1 MITDILVIAIAYS
14 LAGAYVTAVTKARLL
29 VARLPVD
36 PYLLMLLSM
45 VVLGLVLPARGSSQ
59 HLVNGLAYAAVS
71 GLFFLYGA
79 RLAPSAI
86 WAGLVNWRLQGLV
99 FASTFLLFPAIG
111 LIVGHI
117 AKPYLPAALVSGL
130 VFLTL
135 LPSTVQSS
143 IAFTSIARG
152 DVPAALCSASFSNV
166 VGVVLTPLL
175 ASLAFTGRH
184 GLPAGSLEDIG
195 LQILLPFALGQAA
208 RPFIGGWLE
217 RHHLVT
223 NIFDRGSILVI
234 VYSAFSEGSAAGVW
248 RLISAADLGAVLAL
262 DLVMLG
268 AVIATTMFA
277 SRWLGFSTKEE
288 IAIVFC
294 GSKKSMASGLP
305 MANILFSGHVAG
317 LIVLPLMIFH
327 QAQLFVCASLA
338 RRYARRIDDSKTD
351 QASNFAR
358 QPIERRT
365 LEKSSL

>member
-1 MITDILVIAIAYS
+1 M
-14 LAGAYVTAVTKARLL
+14 TKARPLFT
-29 VARLPVD
+29 RLHIE
-36 PYLLMLLSM
+36 PYLLFLLSM
-45 VVLGLVLPARGSSQ
+45 VALGLVLPARGSSQ
-59 HLVNGLAYAAVS
+59 HLVDGVAYAAVA

-79 RLAPSAI
+79 RLAPSAV
-86 WAGLVNWRLQGLV
+86 WAALVNWRLQGLV

-152 DVPAALCSASFSNV
+152 DVPAALCSASLSNM
-166 VGVVLTPLL
+166 VGVLLTPLL

-184 GLPAGSLEDIG
+184 GLSAGSFGDIG

-208 RPFIGGWLE
+208 RPFIGNWLE

-248 RLISAADLGAVLAL
+248 RLISAAELGAVLAV

-268 AVIATTMFA
+268 AVIATMTFV
-277 SRWLGFSTKEE
+277 SRWFGFSTEEE

-305 MANILFSGHVAG
+305 MANILFPGHVVG

-327 QAQLFVCASLA
+327 QAQLFVCAALA
-338 RRYARRIDDSKTD
+338 RRYAERQSVPFLKH
-351 QASNFAR
+351 ASTGYGPSAR
-358 QPIERRT
+358 
-365 LEKSSL
+365 

>member
-1 MITDILVIAIAYS
+1 MIKI
-14 LAGAYVTAVTKARLL
+14 RF
-29 VARLPVD
+29 LPTRIPFD
-36 PYLLMLLSM
+36 PYLLALLAM
-45 VVLGLVLPARGSSQ
+45 VGLGLVLPASDYSR
-59 HLVNGLAYAAVS
+59 HLVDGLAYAAIS

-86 WAGLVNWRLQGLV
+86 WAGMANWRLQGLI
-99 FASTFLLFPAIG
+99 FTSTFLLFPLMG
-111 LIVGHI
+111 LAVGYV
-117 AKPYLPAALVSGL
+117 ARPYLPPALVTGL

-152 DVPAALCSASFSNV
+152 DIPAALSSASFSNV
-166 VGVVLTPLL
+166 VGVILTPLL
-175 ASLAFTGRH
+175 ASFVFPGRH
-184 GLPAGSLEDIG
+184 SLSGGSLEDIG

-208 RPFIGGWLE
+208 RPLIGAWLE

-234 VYSAFSEGSAAGVW
+234 VYSAFSAGSAAGVW
-248 RLISAADLGAVLAL
+248 HLVSPAGLGAVLAL

-268 AVIATTMFA
+268 AIIMTMLFV
-277 SRWLGFSTKEE
+277 SRRLGFSSKEE

-305 MANILFSGHVAG
+305 MANILFPGHAVG

-327 QAQLFVCASLA
+327 QVQLFVCAALA
-338 RRYARRIDDSKTD
+338 RRYAAHAQDRAINPSNRHSGDNPSVLERLTVPDLGNCFPVIRRREFRGKPLI
-351 QASNFAR
+351 
-358 QPIERRT
+358 
-365 LEKSSL
+365 